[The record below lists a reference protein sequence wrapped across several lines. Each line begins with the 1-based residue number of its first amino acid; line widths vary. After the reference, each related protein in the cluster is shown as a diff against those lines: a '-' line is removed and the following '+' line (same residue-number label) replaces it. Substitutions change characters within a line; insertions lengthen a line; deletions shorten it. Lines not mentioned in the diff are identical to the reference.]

1 MLTRVRLVKR
11 TERRWNGNGFGYTP
25 CSYYLMYGNWTLA
38 TVEPGGVMN
47 WRVREG
53 DDGPIHHFWKL
64 ADVRAWGN
72 KRISADQP
80 LPRVQLT

>member
-25 CSYYLMYGNWTLA
+25 CSYYMWYGSWLVA
-38 TVEPGGVMN
+38 TVEPGAAGD
-47 WRVREG
+47 WWAWEG
-53 DDGPIHHFWKL
+53 DAEDKPARHHFFRL

-72 KRISADQP
+72 ERIKGNQEA
-80 LPRVQLT
+80 PR